1 MESIT
6 GRTND
11 KIRRAS
17 ALMTSAERRREQG
30 LFVLEG
36 ARLCADAAESGV
48 SIIYAFITPDAAEK
62 YGPQVRVLTAR
73 ATECYTVTPEIAARL
88 SDTRT
93 PQGVFC
99 VCKTLDKAPDAN
111 TIDFNGR
118 YAALDHVQDPSNFG
132 AVCRTAEALGLS
144 GVIAGGGCDI
154 YNPKAL
160 RAAMGSS
167 LRLPVIETAD
177 LPRLLT
183 DATENGMLTLAA
195 TAAND
200 ARDIREIAVT
210 GGVICVIGNEGRGV
224 TPAVLDACAARVTI
238 PMKGRAESL
247 NAAASAA
254 ILMWELT
261 KGNN

>member
-1 MESIT
+1 MDSIT
-6 GRTND
+6 GRSNE
-11 KIRRAS
+11 KVRQAS
-17 ALMTSAERRREQG
+17 ALLSAAEQRRAQG

-36 ARLCADAAESGV
+36 ARLCADAVESGV
-48 SIIYAFITPDAAEK
+48 SVLRAFFTPDAAEN
-62 YGPQVRVLTAR
+62 YAAQVRIIAAR
-73 ATECYTVTPEIAARL
+73 AVECYTITPDIATRL

-99 VCKTLDKAPDAN
+99 VCKMLDKAPDGN

-144 GVIAGGGCDI
+144 GLIIDGGCDL

-167 LRLPVIETAD
+167 LRLPMIETAD
-177 LPRLLT
+177 LPQLLT
-183 DATENGMLTLAA
+183 GAAENGMLTLAA
-195 TAAND
+195 TVSPD
-200 ARDIREIAVT
+200 ARDIREITVS

-224 TPAVLDACAARVTI
+224 TPAVLDACCVRVTI
-238 PMKGRAESL
+238 PMNGRAESL
-247 NAAASAA
+247 NAAAAA
-254 ILMWELT
+254 TILMWELT
-261 KGNN
+261 KGNK